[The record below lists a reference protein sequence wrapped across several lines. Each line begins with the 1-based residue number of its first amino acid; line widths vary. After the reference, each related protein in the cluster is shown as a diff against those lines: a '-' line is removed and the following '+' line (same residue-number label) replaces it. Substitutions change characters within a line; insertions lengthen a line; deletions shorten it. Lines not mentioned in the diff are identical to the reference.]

1 MMLKKFLTVMVFTLC
16 MTAGSLFT
24 EMNEAGA
31 TDVYVFTSN
40 GVEYYITKTRRIDF
54 NGYYYVW
61 LTGIRGG
68 RAVDM
73 IQYIYFPYNGTMFY
87 QLVGQGGTIDEGY
100 LASSGRAQEV
110 YRAAKARNQDS

>member
-1 MMLKKFLTVMVFTLC
+1 MLKKFLAIMILTIC
-16 MTAGSLFT
+16 MTAGHLFI
-24 EMNEAGA
+24 EMNEAKA
-31 TDVYVFTSN
+31 TDVYVFTNN

-61 LTGIRGG
+61 LVGIRGG

-87 QLVGQGGTIDEGY
+87 QLMGQRGKIAEGY